1 MFWRRNCAAA
11 FSKWRQTEYFQT
23 LEMISMTQENQ
34 MISQG
39 EHMQCVRSIRD
50 HNVTRSANIVGKL
63 QKQKFLKAWKN
74 VTRWLKHKR
83 VSTQD
88 LI

>member
-1 MFWRRNCAAA
+1 
-11 FSKWRQTEYFQT
+11 
-23 LEMISMTQENQ
+23 
-34 MISQG
+34 
-39 EHMQCVRSIRD
+39 MQCVRSIRD